1 MVKTLSY
8 ETETLKRQDK
18 DSVVSIKDLF
28 SNRHLNVFL
37 MYAWNLYQ

>member
-18 DSVVSIKDLF
+18 DYVVSIKDLF
-28 SNRHLNVFL
+28 SNRHLKVFL